1 MGLSIR
7 LIGVEWI
14 RGTLLWGMGK
24 IMLLLLK
31 LVRRNL
37 LLSKDLKIRELCL
50 GFLGIAKAMNLLP
63 DVRMEP

>member
-1 MGLSIR
+1 MALSIR

-50 GFLGIAKAMNLLP
+50 GFLGIAKTMNLLP
-63 DVRMEP
+63 DARMEL